1 MWGCVAS
8 GGSFEL
14 APLAVGHGKMVVTG
28 PVVVSN
34 EVALLRYRT

>member
-14 APLAVGHGKMVVTG
+14 AHAAVGHGKMVVTF
-28 PVVVSN
+28 S
-34 EVALLRYRT
+34 RTGGGQ